1 MTARPFTLPHFR
13 RWARELT
20 LDGGQPWTVEPWQA
34 SFLRD
39 VFRGVPEVWL
49 IVPEGNGKT
58 TTLAGLGLY
67 HAEFRPF
74 AAVPVA
80 AASRE
85 QAEILY
91 RQAEGFVIRSDR
103 LHESVHSAIQEA
115 KGKRK
120 VNVPRFTCLEGY
132 RRINHHSGSRIQ
144 VFAADDRTGDGILP
158 TLAIIDEPHR
168 LRDLS
173 LYRTWAGKIAKR
185 EGQIVAIS
193 TRGEPGSEFE
203 ETLNRIRDSATE
215 RTTRGS
221 FTRYATSRVV
231 LHEWAVPDAAD
242 VDDIR
247 AVKRANP
254 FSGITVPMLREKH
267 DSPTTTRHHWLR
279 FVCNRPTED
288 DDAWLGPDG
297 RRLWD
302 GAEDDGYGLVLG
314 AATWVGVD
322 VGIKR
327 DSSAVVAVQ
336 LREDGRLHAELRS
349 WLPTVD
355 EPVDVTDIM
364 AHLRDLANRYRVG
377 AISFDP
383 RFFDVPA
390 KMLYDEGLPLVEIP
404 QSIEHM
410 TPACGHLY
418 ELIRSQRITHRRD
431 PVFTQQVLNGVPRF
445 NERGFTL
452 SKGKSRNRID
462 AGVALALAVDRA
474 THQKK
479 PRAPLVI
486 L

>member
-1 MTARPFTLPHFR
+1 M
-13 RWARELT
+13 
-20 LDGGQPWTVEPWQA
+20 
-34 SFLRD
+34 
-39 VFRGVPEVWL
+39 
-49 IVPEGNGKT
+49 
-58 TTLAGLGLY
+58 
-67 HAEFRPF
+67 
-74 AAVPVA
+74 
-80 AASRE
+80 
-85 QAEILY
+85 
-91 RQAEGFVIRSDR
+91 
-103 LHESVHSAIQEA
+103 
-115 KGKRK
+115 
-120 VNVPRFTCLEGY
+120 
-132 RRINHHSGSRIQ
+132 
-144 VFAADDRTGDGILP
+144 
-158 TLAIIDEPHR
+158 
-168 LRDLS
+168 
-173 LYRTWAGKIAKR
+173 
-185 EGQIVAIS
+185 
-193 TRGEPGSEFE
+193 
-203 ETLNRIRDSATE
+203 
-215 RTTRGS
+215 
-221 FTRYATSRVV
+221 
-231 LHEWAVPDAAD
+231 LHEWAVPDGED

-254 FSGITVPMLREKH
+254 FCGITVPMLREKH

-452 SKGKSRNRID
+452 SKGKS
-462 AGVALALAVDRA
+462 AEPDRRRRCPGPGRRSGHPPEKAQGA
-474 THQKK
+474 TCN
-479 PRAPLVI
+479 LVTGW
-486 L
+486 